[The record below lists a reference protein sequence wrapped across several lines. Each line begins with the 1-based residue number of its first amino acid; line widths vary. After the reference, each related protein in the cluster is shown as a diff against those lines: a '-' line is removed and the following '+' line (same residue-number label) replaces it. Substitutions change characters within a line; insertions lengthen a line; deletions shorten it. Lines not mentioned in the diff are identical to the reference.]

1 MELAV
6 INARWYFLAAP
17 FQKLKCTFLFRARAY
32 RNDWSH
38 KLYLL
43 MHFLYPL
50 ANNHQQRGDK

>member
-6 INARWYFLAAP
+6 INARWYFLASP
-17 FQKLKCTFLFRARAY
+17 FQKFRARAY
-32 RNDWSH
+32 LTDWSH